1 MQKIKIMR
9 KFYLFGLIIFAAI
22 SVLGQNKVAN
32 QLSDNIFTLNMNNYA
47 NADRSLSP
55 CDAEIVDTLLY
66 PLLKENLLGNDS
78 INIGELEYLE
88 KQSQAYIN
96 NDSITISGVTFYG
109 NVLNPGLFDVITVN
123 VYIYNVDGN
132 NKPTTAIT
140 STPSIAIVY
149 GGTLKRIN
157 ALFTLPVSVSGNFAV
172 VVENNTSGKI
182 LNIGFNNATATTYGE
197 GLSYI
202 YYNGSNGL
210 DWYTNEA
217 AYGQDFDALISP
229 VITYTV
235 NSDFITNPNPPII
248 EINEDIEFTAN
259 STPTSILNSPILN
272 YEAFRDYFNLTTN
285 DSTYYW
291 DMDDG
296 SNLIWQANHT
306 YNYSDSGTYNVKL
319 YTMCGLWNR
328 CEQVGNK
335 DVIVNYPSVSVE
347 AAPDT
352 ICPGLSSILTASG
365 VDSYEWN
372 TGATSSSIT
381 VTPSTTTTYS
391 VTGTKN
397 GLTSSAEITVVID
410 NHLSINVTANPQNM
424 CMGDSSVITAEWAD
438 SYLWSTGATS
448 SSIIVYPASD
458 TTYYV
463 TGTKNGCSGTRSISI
478 TVLPTPDVSIFTLS
492 DSICEGS
499 SANLIASGADSYL
512 WSGGQTGIL
521 PGMISVSP
529 TSTTTYTVT
538 GYNGSGCSDTAS
550 ITIVVSPAPTVSISA
565 SATIICS
572 GEVVTL
578 TASGADTYLWSGGLQ
593 PNSQVT
599 VSPTSTTTY
608 TVTGTSNA
616 CSSTDAITITVK
628 PSPNLSVVANP
639 YTICES
645 GSSVLTASGAQT
657 YQWSTGVS
665 NSGQI
670 TVSPTGMGAHTYTVT
685 GTTNDCSATA
695 TVTVAVYPIPD
706 EPTITQIS
714 TNPIVL
720 KSSYLTGNQWYNL
733 NGPITNATNQLYTVS
748 QNGSYFVIVTI
759 NGCPSAPSDT
769 ITIDN
774 VSIQFYNSDD
784 LVIYPNPADEI
795 IFIKSDKNIS
805 EIVITD
811 AIGRIVATYYN
822 VHQINISSLPEGY
835 YNINI
840 KLENKN
846 VIKPLIIQRF

>member
-1 MQKIKIMR
+1 MR
-9 KFYLFGLIIFAAI
+9 KFYLFGLVILAAI
-22 SVLGQNKVAN
+22 SVLGQNKVAK
-32 QLSDNIFTLNMNNYA
+32 QLSDDIFTLNMNNYA
-47 NADRSLSP
+47 NVNRSLSP
-55 CDAEIVDTLLY
+55 CDDEIVDTLLY
-66 PLLKENLLGNDS
+66 PLLKENILGNS
-78 INIGELEYLE
+78 IINTGELEYLE

-96 NDSITISGVTFYG
+96 NGTITISGVTFYG
-109 NVLNPGLFDVITVN
+109 NVLNPSGLFDIINVN
-123 VYIYNVDGN
+123 VYIYEVDNN
-132 NKPTTAIT
+132 NKPTTAI
-140 STPSIAIVY
+140 STITPTIAIVT

-157 ALFTLPVSVSGNFAV
+157 ALFLTPVSVSGNFAV
-172 VVENNTSGKI
+172 VIENNTSGKI
-182 LNIGFNNATATTYGE
+182 LNIGYNNATATTYGE

-210 DWYTNEA
+210 DWYTNEV

-229 VITYTV
+229 VITYSV
-235 NSDFITNPNPPII
+235 NSDFITNPNPPIVAI
-248 EINEDIEFTAN
+248 DEDIEFTAN
-259 STPTSILNSPILN
+259 STPAYIINSHTLN

-285 DSTYYW
+285 DSTYSW

-319 YTMCGLWNR
+319 YTMYGLWNR

-335 DVIVNYPSVSVE
+335 DVIVNYPSVAVE

-365 VDSYEWN
+365 VDSYEWS
-372 TGATSSSIT
+372 TGTTSSSIT

-410 NHLSINVTANPQNM
+410 DHLSINVTANPQNV

-438 SYLWSTGATS
+438 SYQWNTGATS
-448 SSIIVYPASD
+448 SSITVTPSTT

-463 TGTKNGCSGTRSISI
+463 TGTKNGCSGTRSITI
-478 TVLPTPDVSIFTLS
+478 TVLPTPDVSIFTLN

-499 SANLIASGADSYL
+499 STTLIASGAVSYL
-512 WSGGQTGIL
+512 WSSGQTGII
-521 PGMISVSP
+521 PGTISVSP
-529 TSTTTYTVT
+529 DSTTTYIVT
-538 GYNGSGCSDTAS
+538 GYNDIGCSDTDS
-550 ITIVVSPAPTVSISA
+550 ITIVVSPAPPVDISA

-572 GEVVTL
+572 GDVVTL
-578 TASGADTYLWSGGLQ
+578 TASGADTYLWSGGLL
-593 PNSQVT
+593 PSSQVT

-645 GSSVLTASGAQT
+645 GSSVLTADGAQT

-665 NSGQI
+665 TSNQI
-670 TVSPTGMGAHTYTVT
+670 TVSPTGWGAHTYTVT
-685 GTTNDCSATA
+685 GTLNDCSATA

-706 EPTITQIS
+706 TPTITQIS
-714 TNPIVL
+714 TYPNIVL
-720 KSSYLTGNQWYNL
+720 KSSSLTGNQWYNL
-733 NGPITNATNQLYTVS
+733 NGPIPNATNQLYTVS
-748 QNGSYFVIVTI
+748 ENGSYFVIVTI

-769 ITIDN
+769 ITINN

-805 EIVITD
+805 EIVISD

-822 VHQINISSLPEGY
+822 VQQINISNLPEGY

>member
-1 MQKIKIMR
+1 MR
-9 KFYLFGLIIFAAI
+9 KFYLFGLVMFAAI
-22 SVLGQNKVAN
+22 IVLGQNKVAK
-32 QLSDNIFTLNMNNYA
+32 QLSDDIFTLNMNNYP
-47 NADRSLSP
+47 NVNRSLSP
-55 CDAEIVDTLLY
+55 CDDEVVDTLLY
-66 PLLKENLLGNDS
+66 PLLKENLLGNG
-78 INIGELEYLE
+78 IMNAGELEYLE

-96 NDSITISGVTFYG
+96 NGTITISGVTFYG
-109 NVLNPGLFDVITVN
+109 NVLNPTGLFDIITVN
-123 VYIYNVDGN
+123 VYIYNVDNN

-140 STPSIAIVY
+140 STPSIAIVS

-157 ALFTLPVSVSGNFAV
+157 ALFIMPVSVSGNFAV
-172 VVENNTSGKI
+172 VIENNTSGKI
-182 LNIGFNNATATTYGE
+182 LNIGYNNATATTYGE

-217 AYGQDFDALISP
+217 AYGQDVDALISP
-229 VITYTV
+229 VITYSA
-235 NSDFITNPNPPII
+235 NSDFITNPNPPIV
-248 EINEDIEFTAN
+248 EIYEDIEFTAN
-259 STPTSILNSPILN
+259 STPTSILNSHTLN

-319 YTMCGLWNR
+319 YTMYGLWNR
-328 CEQVGNK
+328 CTQVGNK
-335 DVIVNYPSVSVE
+335 DVIVNYPSVAVE

-365 VDSYEWN
+365 VDSYEWS

-424 CMGDSSVITAEWAD
+424 CIGDSSVITAEWAD
-438 SYLWSTGATS
+438 SYQWSTGATS
-448 SSIIVYPASD
+448 SSIIVYPTSN

-478 TVLPTPDVSIFTLS
+478 TVLSTPDVSIFTLN

-512 WSGGQTGIL
+512 WSSGQTGII

-538 GYNGSGCSDTAS
+538 GYNNSGCSDTAS

-578 TASGADTYLWSGGLQ
+578 TASGADTYLWSGGLL
-593 PNSQVT
+593 PSSQVT

-774 VSIQFYNSDD
+774 VSIQFYNNDD

-822 VHQINISSLPEGY
+822 VHQINISNLPEGY